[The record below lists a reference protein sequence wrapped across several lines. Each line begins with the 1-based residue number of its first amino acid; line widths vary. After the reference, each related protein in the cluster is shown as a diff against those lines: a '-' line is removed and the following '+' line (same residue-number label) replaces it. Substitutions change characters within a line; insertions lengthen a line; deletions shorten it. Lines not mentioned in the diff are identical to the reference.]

1 LKEAG
6 EPASSSRAITI
17 PIRLRGYAIGRLKLT
32 PPDDSR
38 RWTEDEIAMA
48 EATAERVALAL
59 EGARLL
65 EDAQRKAAREA
76 FLSDI
81 SAKLGTSFQLDSILR
96 DTVQELGENFG
107 NATVSFQLVNP
118 LQTAA
123 ANDGGHSDDGK
134 DVMPQ

>member
-1 LKEAG
+1 
-6 EPASSSRAITI
+6 
-17 PIRLRGYAIGRLKLT
+17 
-32 PPDDSR
+32 
-38 RWTEDEIAMA
+38 MA

-65 EDAQRKAAREA
+65 EDAQRKAARET

-96 DTVQELGENFG
+96 DTVQELGENFR

-118 LQTAA
+118 SQNTRSDEQDFSG
-123 ANDGGHSDDGK
+123 NGKGGNH
-134 DVMPQ
+134 P